1 MRNRSE
7 TTHFACVNSF
17 LSISCCD
24 DIITRNSHLRLTN
37 VSMNGIYLVAKKE
50 KKNLVYCVC
59 IFRKPQL
66 VDDKTKVTSLWHL
79 QFISTEHFTVS
90 AVLS

>member
-7 TTHFACVNSF
+7 TTHFAYVDRF

-24 DIITRNSHLRLTN
+24 DIITRNSHHRLTN
-37 VSMNGIYLVAKKE
+37 VSMNGICLVSEKE
-50 KKNLVYCVC
+50 KENLVYYVC

-66 VDDKTKVTSLWHL
+66 VDRQKEGYEPLAP
-79 QFISTEHFTVS
+79 TVYS
-90 AVLS
+90 